1 MSELY
6 QLNTLSDEVYG
17 YYIEETKR
25 GKNTSKECLERKLLA
40 MSLAAPEVRDNG
52 IGCKIYQFGGFNFAI
67 RENSGEVGMLY
78 WSQKPNYVSE
88 ENSIRLRELYKLVGI
103 SEDGQII
110 EGPMDEIALEEY
122 CKLHNL
128 SNLQKYRNFREE
140 LIKNI
145 L

>member
-6 QLNTLSDEVYG
+6 RLNTLSDEVYG

-52 IGCKIYQFGGFNFAI
+52 VGCKIYQFGGFNFLV
-67 RENSGEVGMLY
+67 RENSNEVGMLY

-88 ENSIRLRELYKLVGI
+88 ENSVRLRELYKLVGI
-103 SEDGQII
+103 SEDGQFI
-110 EGPMDEIALEEY
+110 EGPMDEVALEEY
-122 CKLHNL
+122 CRINNL
-128 SNLQKYRNFREE
+128 TNTGTYRNFMKE
-140 LIKNI
+140 LFANI